1 MRSEQEITDLIQALQ
16 YYGEEKVKKME
27 ADEVEQ
33 RVLQLFKIKGATE
46 YLKWVLGDELPNEGF
61 FALMNY
67 NKDKKKQ

>member
-1 MRSEQEITDLIQALQ
+1 MRSEQEINELIEALQ
-16 YYGEEKVKKME
+16 CYAENKVKKME

-46 YLKWVLGDELPNEGF
+46 YLKWVLGAELPNEGF

-67 NKDKKKQ
+67 SKDKNNQ